1 LTIDVIVVGVDI
13 HGQRKMLVSSAPP
26 SEVTMVSH
34 VIDRAKTFEKVGT
47 DDIFSL
53 M

>member
-1 LTIDVIVVGVDI
+1 
-13 HGQRKMLVSSAPP
+13 MLVSSTPP

-34 VIDRAKTFEKVGT
+34 VIERARTFEKVGI